1 MRPKGGKKL
10 LNEWLLEI
18 ALKEYE
24 QKRKRQADPNYMQAN
39 SQWLDEKYD
48 YLLKRIKMIYTLLI
62 LSSAL
67 CLLSVLI
74 SFILLFI

>member
-1 MRPKGGKKL
+1 M

-24 QKRKRQADPNYMQAN
+24 QKRERQADPNYMQAN

>member
-1 MRPKGGKKL
+1 M